1 MGHSEEFQKKVL
13 SHLEEIKLDREHK
26 SNKIDKIQVLV
37 DKNIDPVAKLQ
48 RSIDNHKYRWVGPIL
63 TIVGTIVI
71 AYFVIK

>member
-1 MGHSEEFQKKVL
+1 MGYTKEFQNTVL
-13 SHLEEIKLDREHK
+13 SHLEEIKLDRKHK